1 VTALNVEDN
10 KVAWQVKDK
19 SGTECA
25 GGSAT
30 SAGGVVFVPDS
41 AGVLHAYDAS
51 TGKEVWSYEHESLSI
66 DAPPIVYE
74 NEGKEYV
81 AIAATLEGQ
90 AALLGFALGA
100 EEPAPLT
107 TPVKGAG
114 AGGGEE
120 VFTSNCGSC
129 HTLAAAGT
137 TGQVGPNLDELKPD
151 EKTVQ
156 TQVETGGDKMPSFKG
171 TLSPA
176 EIKSV
181 ATFVSKSAGK

>member
-1 VTALNVEDN
+1 L
-10 KVAWQVKDK
+10 
-19 SGTECA
+19 
-25 GGSAT
+25 
-30 SAGGVVFVPDS
+30 
-41 AGVLHAYDAS
+41 
-51 TGKEVWSYEHESLSI
+51 
-66 DAPPIVYE
+66 
-74 NEGKEYV
+74 
-81 AIAATLEGQ
+81 
-90 AALLGFALGA
+90 
-100 EEPAPLT
+100 

-114 AGGGEE
+114 ATLGEE

-129 HTLAAAGT
+129 HTLAAAET
-137 TGQVGPNLDELKPD
+137 TGQVGPNLDELEPD